1 MINYCEKNNFKGW
14 NLYDGL
20 NSEIFSLTPL
30 KNWDIARLI
39 MIQAFKRNPINL
51 RKLALIKK
59 GYNPKGLALI
69 LSGYC
74 NLYKRH
80 DFYNCN
86 SFGTKSHILSK
97 INYLSNLLIE
107 LSSKGYSGSCWG
119 YNFDWQARKIF
130 FPKQTPNVVATSF
143 CATSLFESYEIT
155 KNKKYLNTALS
166 TADFI
171 LNDLKRTKLNDG
183 FLFSYSPIS
192 GNNKVY
198 NASMLGCKVLSYCYK
213 FSGNEHYIE
222 KAYETALACAQ
233 SQNEDGSWIY
243 GEHPVQVWK
252 DSFHTGYVLESF
264 FSLPRI
270 FW

>member
-1 MINYCEKNNFKGW
+1 MKFYKKSFKSLINYCEKNNFKGW
-14 NLYDGL
+14 DPYDGL

-119 YNFDWQARKIF
+119 YNFDWQARRIF
-130 FPKQTPNVVATSF
+130 F
-143 CATSLFESYEIT
+143 
-155 KNKKYLNTALS
+155 
-166 TADFI
+166 
-171 LNDLKRTKLNDG
+171 
-183 FLFSYSPIS
+183 
-192 GNNKVY
+192 
-198 NASMLGCKVLSYCYK
+198 
-213 FSGNEHYIE
+213 
-222 KAYETALACAQ
+222 
-233 SQNEDGSWIY
+233 SQNKHQMLWPP
-243 GEHPVQVWK
+243 HFVQPLYLSHMK
-252 DSFHTGYVLESF
+252 
-264 FSLPRI
+264 
-270 FW
+270 